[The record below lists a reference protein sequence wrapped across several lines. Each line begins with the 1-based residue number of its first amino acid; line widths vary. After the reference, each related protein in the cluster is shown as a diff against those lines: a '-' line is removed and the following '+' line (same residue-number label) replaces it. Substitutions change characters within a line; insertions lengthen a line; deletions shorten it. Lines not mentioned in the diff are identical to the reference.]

1 MPLGIASGAL
11 IWADYQRNQTH
22 VYVNE
27 AEYTLGIISLVCI
40 GLTWYFIIN
49 RLVRRNCFPGSMSAS
64 EKQQKGCTPGLVYVI
79 MSAFYISYSS
89 VIIVYFE
96 SQDPL
101 PFRII
106 QMALAMIVLESIFIC
121 SLTFYCMC
129 FCCAFSYHAQ

>member
-40 GLTWYFIIN
+40 GLTWYLIIN
-49 RLVRRNCFPGSMSAS
+49 HFVRRSCFPGSMSAS
-64 EKQQKGCTPGLVYVI
+64 EKQQKGCSPGLFVVI
-79 MSAFYISYSS
+79 MSAFYIAYSS

-101 PFRII
+101 PFRIV
-106 QMALAMIVLESIFIC
+106 QMALAMIVLEAIFIGALSC
-121 SLTFYCMC
+121 YCIL